1 MTNLRKVAC
10 YMGHGAWGQLDDFL
24 EKLPLTILWLCESA
38 AAPSLVSEQ
47 EA

>member
-10 YMGHGAWGQLDDFL
+10 YMGHGAWGQSDDFL
-24 EKLPLTILWLCESA
+24 ELPLTILWLSESA